1 MLSKFL
7 EKNPELVRGK
17 SCLELGAG
25 TGVVSMAS
33 AALGASKILITDLEY
48 TLLNLVHNVHST
60 FPDMSS
66 SATSSTEFYFS
77 RDDIVSDDHKSY
89 AIGIQKL
96 DWKDKATYV
105 HKQGPWE
112 VILGADVVWL
122 EELIPSLIQTM
133 DAHADVDTTII
144 MAHQTRSLR
153 ADELLMNELG
163 RHFNVRMVARNDH
176 VEGFQDEKI
185 NIFIINRRGN
195 KANSE
200 EL

>member
-1 MLSKFL
+1 
-7 EKNPELVRGK
+7 
-17 SCLELGAG
+17 
-25 TGVVSMAS
+25 
-33 AALGASKILITDLEY
+33 
-48 TLLNLVHNVHST
+48 
-60 FPDMSS
+60 
-66 SATSSTEFYFS
+66 
-77 RDDIVSDDHKSY
+77 
-89 AIGIQKL
+89 
-96 DWKDKATYV
+96 
-105 HKQGPWE
+105 
-112 VILGADVVWL
+112 
-122 EELIPSLIQTM
+122 M
-133 DAHADVDTTII
+133 DAHADRDTTII